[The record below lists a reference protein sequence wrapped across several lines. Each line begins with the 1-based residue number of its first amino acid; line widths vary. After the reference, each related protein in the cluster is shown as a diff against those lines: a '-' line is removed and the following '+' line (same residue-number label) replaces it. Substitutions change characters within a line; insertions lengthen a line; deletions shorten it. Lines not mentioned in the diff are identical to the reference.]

1 LQEARQ
7 AYNIQLQKGKELGFE
22 EAAQAEP
29 VRRSENDKH
38 DIEELE
44 TVDAT
49 VPQRSVDPT
58 CIAKLLVRR
67 VCTCWLLNH
76 FKTPSLTPTEL

>member
-1 LQEARQ
+1 MFPSLQDNRHSKEARK
-7 AYNIQLQKGKELGFE
+7 AYNTHLQKGKELGLE

-29 VRRSENDKH
+29 VRRSENDTH

-49 VPQRSVDPT
+49 VPQRSVDPRCT
-58 CIAKLLVRR
+58 AKLLVRR
-67 VCTCWLLNH
+67 VCTTC
-76 FKTPSLTPTEL
+76 